1 MLEALGA
8 WSSRDVSAKRT
19 RRRSGVAVALIAAL
33 GAAAAPAQERTGVV
47 RLQVVPDD
55 PDWTYA
61 LGAPARFKVFATR
74 DGHAIAL
81 PSVTWKLGL
90 ELQEPL
96 EEKTEALPADGLVVK
111 AASPK
116 QPGFVRLLVTSR
128 FEGQDY
134 RALGTAG
141 YAPEQVRPTVDE
153 PADFDAFWDAG
164 KAALAK
170 LPVDAK
176 LVPMPE
182 SSNGK
187 VDCFHVSLQN
197 VNADATGTSRFFGVL
212 CEPKGD
218 GPFPALL
225 QVPGAGVRAYS
236 GSVEMAE
243 KGVIT
248 FQVGIHGVPVNLDPS
263 VYQALGAGAL
273 NGYPTFNLDE
283 RDRYYYRRVYLGCVR
298 ANDFL
303 TSRPR
308 WDGKTL
314 GVTGGSQGGA
324 LSIVT
329 AGLDPR
335 VKLLA
340 AYYPALSDVTGY
352 LNARAGGWPHM
363 FRDEKRRLAQRI
375 ANVGYYDVVNFA
387 RRVKVPGLYSWG
399 FNDETCPPTSMYAAY
414 GVIPGEKSLLLALET
429 GHWTTPEQV
438 KRVNAWLEQRLTGR
452 PPAN

>member
-1 MLEALGA
+1 MLRA
-8 WSSRDVSAKRT
+8 
-19 RRRSGVAVALIAAL
+19 RRVEVAFR
-33 GAAAAPAQERTGVV
+33 AAAAAVLLAATSPAQDRTGVV
-47 RLQVVPDD
+47 RLQVVPDHA
-55 PDWTYA
+55 DWTYS
-61 LGAPARFKVFATR
+61 LGAPASFRVFATR
-74 DGHAIAL
+74 DGHPIAL
-81 PSVTWKLGL
+81 PSLTWKLGPEML
-90 ELQEPL
+90 DPA
-96 EEKTEALPADGLVVK
+96 EEKTGPLPAEGLTVK
-111 AASPK
+111 ASGPK
-116 QPGFVRLLVTSR
+116 QPGFVRLVATAT

-141 YAPEQVRPTVDE
+141 FAPDKIEPTVDQ
-153 PADFDAFWDAG
+153 PADFEAFWTAG
-164 KAALAK
+164 KDALAK

-187 VDCFHVSLQN
+187 VDCWHVSLQN
-197 VNADATGTSRFFGVL
+197 VGPDTTGSSRFFGVL

-225 QVPGAGVRAYS
+225 QVPGAGVRAYR
-236 GSVEMAE
+236 GGVEMAE
-243 KGVIT
+243 KGIIT
-248 FQVGIHGVPVNLDPS
+248 FQVGIHGLPVNLDAS
-263 VYQALGAGAL
+263 VYEALGAGAL

-308 WDGKTL
+308 YDGHTL

-335 VKLLA
+335 VKVLA
-340 AYYPALSDVTGY
+340 AFYPALSDVTGY
-352 LNARAGGWPHM
+352 LHGRAGGWPHM
-363 FRDEKRRLAQRI
+363 FRDEKRRLPARI
-375 ANVGYYDVVNFA
+375 ANVAYYDVVNFA

-399 FNDETCPPTSMYAAY
+399 YNDETCPPTSMYAAY

-429 GHWTTPEQV
+429 GHFTTPEQT
-438 KRVNAWLEQRLTGR
+438 KRVNGWLEQRLTGR
-452 PPAN
+452 APAN